1 MVDSTA
7 AYERGPD
14 GPSFSLLSGDRT
26 RPATGQ
32 GSDGIE
38 GAGAEH
44 FTALLKMG
52 ALTLEAGGYSD
63 AEDLFRRA
71 LKIGESAFGTESPA
85 LVPAMTSLAS
95 ARIMSGKFEDAEP
108 LVVRALAVSD
118 TGLAEHDPDLAI
130 VLNDLARLCLK
141 QSAYALAEPLL
152 LRMLALKRSKGED
165 HPEVATV
172 LASLAT
178 VRQALGRHESAEQLW
193 RRVLEIRERTLA
205 PNHFALATALE
216 RLGEACTARGKI
228 GEALQLFKRAEVMRE
243 LTLGAGHASLRVS
256 RDRIA
261 DLQLQAEGSLD
272 PTVQEAPPAAPERQR
287 LLSAESNSVSSHQ
300 TARDRSAPA
309 SRKGTARLIER
320 EAPPRVVEREAPP
333 RAVEREAPPRAVER
347 EALPRVVERES
358 TVTADLVL
366 APPASVLEVP
376 VASPRPAEPAPADYR
391 DVIMSIHQELDD
403 DEGDEDQEETAVP
416 SRRATEILASAV
428 AGLKQRQQATVVGV
442 AAIGLLIVLATVA
455 RGWSEPPASASE
467 ISPAAAIGSTVTPAA
482 EGSGGPPV
490 PTKPERAAAT
500 AAAGATPVATPSH
513 SRIADRT
520 TEKKTPDRKPEPSRI
535 LIPKVSPN
543 LTTNFDSVVLA
554 RSTATPDADQSIAAQ
569 LEKGSGKP
577 LIFERDEPVNTPQR
591 AQLIGSLPAPK
602 YPAQL
607 RNLQGEVQVRFQ
619 VDTMGRPVVSSIS
632 VVRSS
637 DALFTAATLK
647 VIPGLRFEPART
659 GGADSKAAVDVV
671 QIGFQF
677 RPVK

>member
-14 GPSFSLLSGDRT
+14 GPSFSLLSGDRA
-26 RPATGQ
+26 RPATVQ

-38 GAGAEH
+38 GAGPGPEH

-71 LKIGESAFGTESPA
+71 LKIGEGAFGIDSPA

-118 TGLAEHDPDLAI
+118 TGLGDHDPDLAI

-216 RLGEACTARGKI
+216 HLGEACTARGKI
-228 GEALQLFKRAEVMRE
+228 GEALQLFKRAETIRE

-272 PTVQEAPPAAPERQR
+272 PTAQEPSPAAPERQR
-287 LLSAESNSVSSHQ
+287 LLSAESNSVSSPQ
-300 TARDRSAPA
+300 TARDRITPV

-320 EAPPRVVEREAPP
+320 EAPRRV
-333 RAVEREAPPRAVER
+333 VER

-358 TVTADLVL
+358 TVTAEPVSV

-416 SRRATEILASAV
+416 SRRATEILSSAV
-428 AGLKQRQQATVVGV
+428 VALKERQKATVVGV
-442 AAIGLLIVLATVA
+442 AAIGLLVVLATVA
-455 RGWSEPPASASE
+455 RGWSEPTASASQ
-467 ISPAAAIGSTVTPAA
+467 ISPAAAIGSTLPAAA

-490 PTKPERAAAT
+490 PTEPERAPAI
-500 AAAGATPVATPSH
+500 AAAAATPVATPSH

-520 TEKKTPDRKPEPSRI
+520 PEKKTPDRKPETSRI
-535 LIPKVSPN
+535 LIPKVSSN

-554 RSTATPDADQSIAAQ
+554 RSATTRDADQSIAAQ

-577 LIFERDEPVNTPQR
+577 LIFERDEPDNTPQR

-607 RNLQGEVQVRFQ
+607 GNVQGEVLVRFQ

-637 DALFTAATLK
+637 DALFTASTLK

-659 GGADSKAAVDVV
+659 GGADSKLAVDVV

-677 RPVK
+677 RPAK